1 MGGGGGGDLVQNG
14 KNSDEGCDGRGTLR
28 DLIHLIKIG
37 GILSVYTK
45 MRRGILSGV
54 GGGGLVLFSET
65 DQGPSPTPPSPSV
78 KKKLLHSGHIQ
89 SVKVQFICFW
99 LLLQNQMNTW
109 TES

>member
-1 MGGGGGGDLVQNG
+1 MRWEGNTERFDPPYQNRGDFVSLY
-14 KNSDEGCDGRGTLR
+14 KNAKGDSVRGW
-28 DLIHLIKIG
+28 
-37 GILSVYTK
+37 
-45 MRRGILSGV
+45 
-54 GGGGLVLFSET
+54 GGGLVLFSET